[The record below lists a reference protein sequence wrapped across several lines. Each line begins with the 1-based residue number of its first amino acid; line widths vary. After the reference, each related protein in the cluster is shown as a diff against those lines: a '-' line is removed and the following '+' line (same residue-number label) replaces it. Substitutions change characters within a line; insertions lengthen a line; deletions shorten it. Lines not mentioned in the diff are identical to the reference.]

1 MRRRDV
7 TALKA
12 VLMKAPIHPTK
23 ELRWTGAGI
32 VEAAQVHTQTH
43 NKMADGTLIFANGD
57 ASRSTAHEPGMLKA
71 VHLFRAFAWAWA
83 CSIASPR
90 NHVLYATYPPAAGT
104 PGGICCGS
112 GGPPRPA
119 RPGEP

>member
-1 MRRRDV
+1 MI
-7 TALKA
+7 
-12 VLMKAPIHPTK
+12 MNAPMYIRPK
-23 ELRWTGAGI
+23 SSDGRAGMGT
-32 VEAAQVHTQTH
+32 AAQVHTQTH